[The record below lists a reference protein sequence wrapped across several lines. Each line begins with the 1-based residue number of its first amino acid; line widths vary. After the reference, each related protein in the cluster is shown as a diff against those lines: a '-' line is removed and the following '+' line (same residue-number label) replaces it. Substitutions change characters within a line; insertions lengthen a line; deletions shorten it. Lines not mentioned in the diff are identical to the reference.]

1 MSNEYRVVT
10 QSTNPPIHQSTAQD
24 RSIAFLIFGFLLACY
39 LLTYTGVIQSSD
51 GLSMFATTE
60 SMVRGGHI
68 DSNQLLW
75 MGLQQGT
82 FGPDGNLY
90 GRKGIGMALLAL
102 PLVWVAL
109 KWTALGLVQ
118 SALLLNPILIA
129 WTGGLVYRSGRR
141 LGWSQAV
148 AVITALVFGLA
159 TLAWP
164 YAQTFF
170 SDPVAG
176 WGLFA
181 AFYGL
186 LSFARTGRKRYLAMA
201 GLTWGLAYLARSI
214 NLVTLPF
221 YALAVLVI
229 LNQGSQAWKADWRGA
244 LRRLLWDEWR
254 PWTTFALPVILAGG
268 ISLWWN
274 FARYGN
280 IFDSGYLEA
289 ESFSANLLVGVFG
302 LLIGPA
308 RGLIWYSPILL
319 LAIPGAVRLWRT
331 HRWATGLI
339 LAVSGVY
346 VLLYGKWF
354 MWHGGYSW
362 GPRFLVPLMPFLAL
376 LTGPAWAALTEEG
389 WGGRKARW
397 AAGGLTALSV
407 AVQWLGMTIPFALVQ
422 DWLAATVQP
431 LFALQTF
438 TQPGYS
444 PLILQWRFLGPESV
458 ADNLIFAWW
467 RAGQAAG
474 SIDWIGF
481 GLPLAGVV
489 VGGGLLLGL
498 VQKTDPIA
506 QPGERLRNGLY
517 AAALGLIAVALLAH
531 YQLPLTG
538 ADTAAIAAR
547 IRSLEVPGDG
557 VLHLPVLETQ
567 AFANVYHGRS
577 PVYGLFPQADLD
589 EANQAWLARITATHR
604 RIWVAPDYVP
614 AHESGWERGLRAE
627 SFLLLDEHPAGA
639 NGRRLAL
646 YAQAGADELAESGV
660 GTLFGTPGQTGGN
673 IPEGEGWARLGG
685 YAVTPDAQPG
695 GEILLALR
703 WESLR
708 AVDQDFNVF
717 VHLLNAQGEK
727 VTQRDGQPVLWQRP
741 THTWQPGEEIVDRY
755 GLLLPPDLPAGPYT
769 LSVGLYDPATGAR
782 LPISAGPQD
791 SAIDLG
797 PIMVGDAK

>member
-60 SMVRGGHI
+60 SMVRGGEI

-308 RGLIWYSPILL
+308 RGLIWYSPVLL

-362 GPRFLVPLMPFLAL
+362 GAPFPGAADAL
-376 LTGPAWAALTEEG
+376 FGPAHRPSL
-389 WGGRKARW
+389 GRVDR
-397 AAGGLTALSV
+397 GGLGRAKGS
-407 AVQWLGMTIPFALVQ
+407 LGRRGVDGPVRRGPMAWH
-422 DWLAATVQP
+422 DHP
-431 LFALQTF
+431 LR
-438 TQPGYS
+438 PC
-444 PLILQWRFLGPESV
+444 PR
-458 ADNLIFAWW
+458 
-467 RAGQAAG
+467 
-474 SIDWIGF
+474 
-481 GLPLAGVV
+481 LAGRHR
-489 VGGGLLLGL
+489 
-498 VQKTDPIA
+498 TA
-506 QPGERLRNGLY
+506 
-517 AAALGLIAVALLAH
+517 
-531 YQLPLTG
+531 PLC
-538 ADTAAIAAR
+538 
-547 IRSLEVPGDG
+547 
-557 VLHLPVLETQ
+557 
-567 AFANVYHGRS
+567 
-577 PVYGLFPQADLD
+577 
-589 EANQAWLARITATHR
+589 
-604 RIWVAPDYVP
+604 APD
-614 AHESGWERGLRAE
+614 L
-627 SFLLLDEHPAGA
+627 HPAGLFA
-639 NGRRLAL
+639 SDFAMAFLGAGERGR
-646 YAQAGADELAESGV
+646 Q
-660 GTLFGTPGQTGGN
+660 
-673 IPEGEGWARLGG
+673 
-685 YAVTPDAQPG
+685 
-695 GEILLALR
+695 
-703 WESLR
+703 
-708 AVDQDFNVF
+708 
-717 VHLLNAQGEK
+717 
-727 VTQRDGQPVLWQRP
+727 
-741 THTWQPGEEIVDRY
+741 
-755 GLLLPPDLPAGPYT
+755 PDLCLVAGG
-769 LSVGLYDPATGAR
+769 SGRGVD
-782 LPISAGPQD
+782 
-791 SAIDLG
+791 
-797 PIMVGDAK
+797 